1 MDLWK
6 WLFAVTVAAFI
17 GGLILD
23 LGWLALGLWV
33 LIFVMTSPCVTYE
46 EVVEVESPERG

>member
-1 MDLWK
+1 MNIWT
-6 WLFAVTVAAFI
+6 WLFLVTLAAFI

-33 LIFVMTSPCVTYE
+33 LIFVITAPALGPE
-46 EVVEVESPERG
+46 DVVEIESPERG